1 MKRYSHEL
9 TGLMVA
15 AAAVLSALAGCG
27 ASGGLLQRAGIADPS
42 DVRMVVFQGA
52 GYGHLPMNP
61 TYPLRG
67 TPAST
72 TDAAQIKAFYDAVNN
87 PDGKAWTRQ
96 ARNNR
101 LAFVTKSGRVI
112 MFGFGGGRPVKGQG
126 PDITAKHSSAALMT
140 AMLGVARAKRQPAVL
155 PKAQISS
162 IRLNSGKQL
171 TPADPQFAKSEAL
184 WLQLIGCYS
193 PLNLKGNTRCSS
205 QDLQA
210 SLRRA
215 PQCLEVTLSKPARF
229 EAIILPANATW
240 PPDYYDSNGASQ
252 TIQYD
257 RAYALDVP
265 IPNRAMFPNVSRLV
279 RFAFVDSKTNDCLI
293 TDPIDPRRVAKK
305 AHGRQPAVY
314 GPDLFGEAVSAVRWH

>member
-1 MKRYSHEL
+1 MKRYWYEL

-15 AAAVLSALAGCG
+15 ATAVLSALAGRG

-61 TYPLRG
+61 AYPLRG
-67 TPAST
+67 TPAAT

-101 LAFVTKSGRVI
+101 LVFVTKRGRVI
-112 MFGFGGGRPVKGQG
+112 VFGFGGGRPVKGHG

-140 AMLGVARAKRQPAVL
+140 AMLSVARAKRQSAVL
-155 PKAQISS
+155 PRARISS
-162 IRLNSGKQL
+162 IRLNNGKRL
-171 TPADPQFAKSEAL
+171 MPADPQFVKSEAL
-184 WLQLIGCYS
+184 WQQLISCYS
-193 PLNLKGNTRCSS
+193 PLNLKGNVRCSI
-205 QDLQA
+205 QDLQG
-210 SLRRA
+210 SLRQA
-215 PQCLEVTLSKPARF
+215 PHYLEVTLSSPAKF

-240 PPDYYDSNGASQ
+240 PPDYYDRTGALN

-257 RAYALDVP
+257 RAYVLDVP
-265 IPNRAMFPNVSRLV
+265 IPNKTMFPNVSRLV
-279 RFAFVDSKTNDCLI
+279 TSAFADSKTGKCLFA
-293 TDPIDPRRVAKK
+293 DPIDTRKVVKK
-305 AHGRQPAVY
+305 AHGRQTAVH
-314 GPDLFGEAVSAVRWH
+314 GRDSFGEMDGR